1 MGPPPTASSAHIPCQ
16 HAPCEQRARAPL
28 LYNRWYNELLLSR
41 PLGAEGCRVTHEAHP
56 DTETDPV
63 AIVFPGQGSQAPGMG
78 KLVFEHSEAARRTFE
93 EASDTTGVDLAAVCF
108 ETDAEALA
116 DTANT
121 QPAVVTTSVAILR
134 AMREKLG
141 DVGARVRPRVFGGHS
156 LGLFS
161 AAVAAEAISFRDSL
175 LVIME
180 RARLMGSF
188 NEERPVGMASILG
201 LDRDTVSQI
210 CEDATRSAQDRVDVA
225 NLNEETQTV
234 ISGDVT
240 ALERAMEL
248 ARELQGKAIRLKI
261 KVSSHTP
268 LHAEQADEFAEVIRD
283 VPFEDP
289 SRPIVSNIT
298 SEFLINAEAVR
309 REFEA
314 QLRSPVH
321 WADNVQ
327 RMTREGV
334 DTFIEVGP
342 GHALSRMVRR
352 MSDRTAVSLDDAREA
367 PIPISV
373 LPALTA
379 DRPPSA

>member
-1 MGPPPTASSAHIPCQ
+1 MTQ
-16 HAPCEQRARAPL
+16 
-28 LYNRWYNELLLSR
+28 
-41 PLGAEGCRVTHEAHP
+41 VAHP
-56 DTETDPV
+56 DPDTDPV
-63 AIVFPGQGSQAPGMG
+63 AILFPGQGSQAPGMG
-78 KLVFEHSEAARRTFE
+78 RLVYDHSEAARLTFE
-93 EASDTTGVDLAAVCF
+93 EASEVTGIDLAAVCF
-108 ETDAEALA
+108 DTDAESLA

-161 AAVAAEAISFRDSL
+161 AAVASEAISFRDSL

-188 NEERPVGMASILG
+188 NEQRPVGMASILG

-210 CEDATRSAQDRVDVA
+210 CEDATRSPLDRVDVA

-234 ISGDVT
+234 ISGDVS
-240 ALERAMEL
+240 ALERAMKL
-248 ARELQGKAIRLKI
+248 AKDLQGKAIRLKI
-261 KVSSHTP
+261 RVSSHTP
-268 LHAEQADEFAEVIRD
+268 LHTEQAAQFAQVIRD

-289 SRPIVSNIT
+289 TRPIVSNIS
-298 SEFLINAEAVR
+298 SELLTNAEAVR

-314 QLRSPVH
+314 QLKSPVH

-334 DTFIEVGP
+334 DTFIEAGP

-352 MSDRTAVSLDDAREA
+352 MTHEKIAVSLDDAREA

-373 LPALTA
+373 LPALSA
-379 DRPPSA
+379 DSQSSA